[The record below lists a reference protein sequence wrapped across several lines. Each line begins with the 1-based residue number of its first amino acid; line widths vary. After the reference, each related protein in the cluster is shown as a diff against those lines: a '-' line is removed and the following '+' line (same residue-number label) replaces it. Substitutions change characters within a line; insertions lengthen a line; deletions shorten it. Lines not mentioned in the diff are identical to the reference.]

1 MTERIAPK
9 RMWLEAAGV
18 FVGALA
24 ILLTLGPNAPFTKE
38 LGVCESG
45 AVRDVL
51 AGNIILPH
59 FIPGPMVHVPP
70 LYWWVTAIAVR
81 LGGWGEM
88 AFRLPA
94 LVPAALICAIIY
106 GWAAFRLG
114 RAAALWG
121 AVVLLFGHF
130 FIDAARQPRM
140 DSMLAMFVTAAAV
153 TLECTLATRRVAWFV
168 TAAILIGL
176 GCLTKGI
183 LGIALPGVAIAFY
196 LLVRGRFVE
205 LFRLDII
212 ATFLAGLAIG
222 LTWYLAGY
230 MMAGSKFLQWQIGM
244 NLWSRFIPAQAGGA
258 NYCVHPIWYFIPQI
272 LVGLL
277 PWSLFLPA
285 LAFVIWPRH
294 RDRILEPMAY
304 AGAWFIAIFLFFSLS
319 RGKCQVY
326 ILPALPPLAILI
338 GCAIARASA
347 DGPQPNGLRRLFTAG
362 AIATGMGAA
371 LLALGAIAIIRYGLP
386 ANLPIELHPTDR
398 RLIDIFLALAASRHY
413 GVLNWIVLSLIGS
426 FVVFRGVWRQFPAF
440 QAFGVLLIA
449 VAGTRFWFGVM
460 NPALADHETL
470 KLFAGEVMDVVPRNA
485 AIGHIGIEDCGLYFY
500 SPRPIEPVF
509 QFRCDAQPP
518 LPPYLIMR
526 KRRFDAMPAEQ
537 RACLTPILVSDAV
550 DGQGPRLL
558 LQQTSLHR

>member
-1 MTERIAPK
+1 MTERVSPSRI
-9 RMWLEAAGV
+9 WLEAAGV
-18 FVGALA
+18 FAGALT

-51 AGNIILPH
+51 AGNVILPR

-70 LYWWVTAIAVR
+70 LYWWITAILVR
-81 LGGWGEM
+81 LLGWSEL

-94 LVPAALICAIIY
+94 LVPAAITCAIIY
-106 GWAAFRLG
+106 GWAAARLS
-114 RAAALWG
+114 RTAALWG

-140 DSMLAMFVTAAAV
+140 DSMLAMFVTAAAAA
-153 TLECTLATRRVAWFV
+153 LERALVTRRLMWFV
-168 TAAILIGL
+168 TALVTIGL

-183 LGIALPGVAIAFY
+183 LGIALPGVAVASY
-196 LLVRGRFVE
+196 LLIRGRFAD
-205 LFRLDII
+205 LFRLDLV
-212 ATFLAGLAIG
+212 AMFVAGLAIG

-230 MMAGSKFLQWQIGM
+230 MIAGSKFLRWQIGM
-244 NLWSRFIPAQAGGA
+244 NLWSRFVPAEAGGA
-258 NYCVHPIWYFIPQI
+258 NYCVHPIWYFVPQI

-277 PWSLFLPA
+277 PWSLLLPT
-285 LAFVIWPRH
+285 LVFVMWPRN
-294 RDRILEPMAY
+294 RDRLPEPVAY
-304 AGAWFIAIFLFFSLS
+304 ASAWFVAVFLFFSLS

-326 ILPALPPLAILI
+326 ILPAFPPLALLI
-338 GCAIARASA
+338 GWAIARASA
-347 DGPQPNGLRRLFTAG
+347 DGPQPDGLRRLFTAG
-362 AIATGMGAA
+362 TIATGLGAT
-371 LLALGAIAIIRYGLP
+371 LLALGAIALMRYGLP

-398 RLIDIFLALAASRHY
+398 RLIDIFQSLAASRHY
-413 GVLNWIVLSLIGS
+413 GILNWIVLSLIGS
-426 FVVFRGVWRQFPAF
+426 LVILRGVWRQSPAF

-449 VAGTRFWFGVM
+449 VAGARFWFGVM

-470 KLFAGEVMDVVPRNA
+470 KLFAGEVMDVVPLNA
-485 AIGHIGIEDCGLYFY
+485 AIGHLGIEDCGLYFY
-500 SPRPIEPVF
+500 SPRPIEPIF

-518 LPPYLIMR
+518 LPPYLIIR

-537 RACLTPILVSDAV
+537 RACLTPILISDAV

-558 LQQTSLHR
+558 VQQTTHR

>member
-1 MTERIAPK
+1 MTGQIALKRI
-9 RMWLEAAGV
+9 WLEAVGV

-45 AVRDVL
+45 AVRDIL

-70 LYWWVTAIAVR
+70 LYWWITAIMVR
-81 LGGWGEM
+81 LLGWGEM

-94 LVPAALICAIIY
+94 LVPAAVICAISY
-106 GWAAFRLG
+106 GWTAARVG
-114 RAAALWG
+114 RDTALWG

-153 TLECTLATRRVAWFV
+153 TLECALATRYVAWFV

-183 LGIALPGVAIAFY
+183 LGIALPGIAVAFY
-196 LLVRGRFVE
+196 LLVRGRFAE
-205 LFRLDII
+205 LFRLDIV
-212 ATFLAGLAIG
+212 ATFFAGLAIG

-230 MMAGSKFLQWQIGM
+230 MIAGSKFLQWQIGM

-285 LAFVIWPRH
+285 LSFVIWPRH
-294 RDRILEPMAY
+294 RDRLPEPVAY

-326 ILPALPPLAILI
+326 TLPALPPLAILI
-338 GCAIARASA
+338 GWAIARACGDA
-347 DGPQPNGLRRLFTAG
+347 TQPDGLRRLFTAG
-362 AIATGMGAA
+362 AIATGAGAA
-371 LLALGAIAIIRYGLP
+371 LLAFGAIALIRYDLP
-386 ANLPIELHPTDR
+386 KNLPIELHPTDR
-398 RLIDIFLALAASRHY
+398 RLIDIFLVLAASRHY
-413 GVLNWIVLSLIGS
+413 GILNWIVLSLIGS
-426 FVVFRGVWRQFPAF
+426 FVIFRGLWRRFPAF

-449 VAGTRFWFGVM
+449 VAGARFWFGVM
-460 NPALADHETL
+460 NPALAEHETL
-470 KLFAGEVMDVVPRNA
+470 KPFAGEVMDVVPRNA
-485 AIGHIGIEDCGLYFY
+485 SIGHIGIEDCGLYFY
-500 SPRPIEPVF
+500 SPRPIEPIF

-518 LPPYLIMR
+518 LPLYLIMR
-526 KRRFDAMPAEQ
+526 KRRFDVMPAEQ
-537 RACLTPILVSDAV
+537 RACLTPILISDAV

-558 LQQTSLHR
+558 LQQTPQHR